1 VHELGLIRSVV
12 RAVEAAAAKAGA
24 EAVERVGLRVGSLSG
39 AVPEALRGAWPIAT
53 AGSRLAGATLEIEE
67 LAAAVRCDACQ
78 SEQPVN
84 QFYALRCPG
93 CGAPC
98 GNLVRGREFE
108 VAFADARSKPAQS
121 STLPSV

>member
-1 VHELGLIRSVV
+1 MHELGLLRSVV
-12 RAVEAAAAKAGA
+12 RAVDAAAAKAGA

-39 AVPEALRGAWPIAT
+39 AVPQALLGAWPIAV
-53 AGSRLAGATLEIEE
+53 AGTRLAEAALEVEE
-67 LAAAVRCDACQ
+67 LEAAVFCQACR
-78 SEQPVN
+78 SEQPVD

-108 VAFADARSKPAQS
+108 VAFADARDP
-121 STLPSV
+121 